1 VVAENKIAASCSAKI
16 GNRQNK
22 PDDGE
27 TRSMTSAASLA
38 SRQRSRLLA
47 LALGLAVAGGAA
59 AQAADNAQCFRPE
72 KSDTATVQIP
82 AKKGPYRIAFANG
95 FIGNAW
101 RVQMLQTLKA
111 YAAQPAIASQIKELR
126 IVSVGTDVS
135 AQIAAMDNFIS
146 AGFDAILI
154 DANSPTAFKPVMRR
168 AKQAGVVVV
177 SFDNTL
183 DRTGKEGALVQVNQD
198 QTEMGRKM
206 GDWLLSTMKDKKR
219 VLEVRGV
226 PGNSVDRD
234 RHDGF
239 RDALKAAPGIQVTE
253 VVGNWDD
260 GTGQKAVADSLA
272 VNGSFDGV
280 YTQGGSIGVARAL
293 LDAHK
298 PMPIAGEG
306 ENGYRKLI
314 AANAKDGLLGDS
326 AGQSPALSAVALKAA
341 LAVLQGQAVPQEVR
355 VPIPEANY
363 KTLQP
368 GTNYFPELSD
378 TFFAAHDFAAC
389 DIVLSAQDITG
400 QSAK

>member
-1 VVAENKIAASCSAKI
+1 MPLRTA
-16 GNRQNK
+16 
-22 PDDGE
+22 
-27 TRSMTSAASLA
+27 
-38 SRQRSRLLA
+38 LLA
-47 LALGLAVAGGAA
+47 AGIATAVATAMGPAA
-59 AQAADNAQCFRPE
+59 RAADATQAQCFRPA
-72 KSDTATVQIP
+72 SGSSGTVSLP

-95 FIGNAW
+95 YIGNAW
-101 RVQMLQTLKA
+101 RVQMIQTLKA
-111 YAAQPAIASQIKELR
+111 YAAQPEVAGQIKELR

-183 DRTGKEGALVQVNQD
+183 DRSGKETGLVQVNQD
-198 QTEMGRKM
+198 QVEMGRMM
-206 GDWLLSTMKDKKR
+206 GDWLNQTMSQKKH

-239 RDALKAAPGIQVTE
+239 RKALASDPGIQVTE

-260 GTGQKAVADSLA
+260 GTSQKAVADALA
-272 VNGSFDGV
+272 VNGEFDGMYV
-280 YTQGGSIGVARAL
+280 QAGSTGAVRAIM
-293 LDAHK
+293 DAHK
-298 PMPIAGEG
+298 KLIPVAGEG
-306 ENGYRKLI
+306 ENGFRKQI
-314 AANAKDGLLGDS
+314 VAESKNGLLGES

-341 LAVLQGQAVPQEVR
+341 LAVLQGQSVPGEIR
-355 VPIPEANY
+355 VPIPVANY
-363 KTLQP
+363 KNLAA

-378 TFFAAHDFAAC
+378 TFFAAHDFPIC
-389 DIVLSAQDITG
+389 GINLSAQDITG
-400 QSAK
+400 QGSK

>member
-1 VVAENKIAASCSAKI
+1 MRRTDTAAKLRLLCTAAMLAA
-16 GNRQNK
+16 
-22 PDDGE
+22 
-27 TRSMTSAASLA
+27 TASLA
-38 SRQRSRLLA
+38 SAPA
-47 LALGLAVAGGAA
+47 LAAPAE
-59 AQAADNAQCFRPE
+59 CFAPA
-72 KSDTATVQIP
+72 SASAATVKLP
-82 AKKGPYRIAFANG
+82 AKPGPYRIAFANG

-111 YAAQPAIASQIKELR
+111 YAAQPAVAAQIKELR

-183 DRTGKEGALVQVNQD
+183 DRTPTETDLVQVNQD
-198 QTEMGRKM
+198 QVAMGRMM
-206 GDWLLSTMKDKKR
+206 GDWLNQNMKDKKR

-239 RDALKAAPGIQVTE
+239 RQAMAQDPGIQVIE

-260 GTGQKAVADSLA
+260 GTGQKAAADAFA
-272 VNGSFDGV
+272 VNGSFDGI
-280 YTQGGSIGVARAL
+280 YTQGGSIGVTHAL

-298 PMPIAGEG
+298 PLIPIAGEG

-314 AANAKDGLLGDS
+314 AAHAGEGLLGIS

-341 LAVLQGQAVPQEVR
+341 LAVLHGDAVPDEIS
-355 VPIPEANY
+355 VPIPAANY
-363 KTLQP
+363 KTLKP
-368 GTNYFPELSD
+368 GVNYFPELTD
-378 TFFAAHDFAAC
+378 TFFAAHDFPVC
-389 DIVLSAQDITG
+389 DINLTASAITG
-400 QSAK
+400 QTSK

>member
-1 VVAENKIAASCSAKI
+1 M
-16 GNRQNK
+16 
-22 PDDGE
+22 
-27 TRSMTSAASLA
+27 TRTAQAASLPILCLA
-38 SRQRSRLLA
+38 ALLA
-47 LALGLAVAGGAA
+47 GGTSPAA
-59 AQAADNAQCFRPE
+59 AQSAAQCFSPAAAG
-72 KSDTATVQIP
+72 TATVKLP
-82 AKKGPYRIAFANG
+82 ARTGPYRIAFANG
-95 FIGNAW
+95 FIGNGW

-111 YAAQPAIASQIKELR
+111 YAAQPAVASQIKELR

-183 DRTGKEGALVQVNQD
+183 DRTPSETDLVQVNED
-198 QTEMGRKM
+198 QKAMGRMM
-206 GDWLLSTMKDKKR
+206 GDWLNANMKEKR
-219 VLEVRGV
+219 HVIEVRGV

-239 RDALKAAPGIQVTE
+239 TEAMAQDPGIQVTQ

-260 GTGQKAVADSLA
+260 GTGQKAVADALA
-272 VNGSFDGV
+272 VNGAVDGI
-280 YTQGGSIGVARAL
+280 YTQGGSTGVTHAL
-293 LDAHK
+293 LDSHK
-298 PMPIAGEG
+298 PLVPISGEG

-314 AANAKDGLLGDS
+314 AAHAGAGLLGDS
-326 AGQSPALSAVALKAA
+326 AGQSPALSAVSLKAA
-341 LAVLQGQAVPQEVR
+341 LAVLHGDAVPAEIR
-355 VPIPEANY
+355 VPISAANY

-378 TFFAAHDFAAC
+378 TFFAAHDFPVC
-389 DIVLSAQDITG
+389 DIKLSADDITG
-400 QSAK
+400 QASK

>member
-1 VVAENKIAASCSAKI
+1 MITASVS
-16 GNRQNK
+16 R
-22 PDDGE
+22 
-27 TRSMTSAASLA
+27 RSCVLFCT
-38 SRQRSRLLA
+38 
-47 LALGLAVAGGAA
+47 LALGLACGMPGLAR
-59 AQAADNAQCFRPE
+59 AADPDAQCFSP
-72 KSDTATVQIP
+72 AAGAAGTVSMP

-111 YAAQPAIASQIKELR
+111 YAAQPEVARQIKELR

-168 AKQAGVVVV
+168 AKQAGVLIV

-183 DRTGKEGALVQVNQD
+183 DRTGKETNLVQVNQD
-198 QTEMGRKM
+198 QVAMGRMM
-206 GDWLLSTMKDKKR
+206 GEWLNQTMKQKKR
-219 VLEVRGV
+219 VIEVRGV

-239 RDALKAAPGIQVTE
+239 RQAMAEDPGMEVTE

-260 GTGQKAVADSLA
+260 GTGQKAVADTLA
-272 VNGSFDGV
+272 VTGGVDGI
-280 YTQGGSIGVARAL
+280 YTQGGSTGVTHAVLDSHKAL
-293 LDAHK
+293 I
-298 PMPIAGEG
+298 PIAGEG
-306 ENGYRKLI
+306 ENGFRKLI

-341 LAVLQGQAVPQEVR
+341 LAVLGGQSVPAEIR
-355 VPIPEANY
+355 VPIPSANY
-363 KTLQP
+363 KTLEA
-368 GTNYFPELSD
+368 GKTYFPELSD
-378 TFFAAHDFAAC
+378 TFFDAYDFPVC
-389 DIVLSAQDITG
+389 DINLTAQQITG
-400 QSAK
+400 VAAK

>member
-1 VVAENKIAASCSAKI
+1 M
-16 GNRQNK
+16 R
-22 PDDGE
+22 
-27 TRSMTSAASLA
+27 TSDKAASLPVLCIA
-38 SRQRSRLLA
+38 AMLA
-47 LALGLAVAGGAA
+47 GAATATAAVAADAGA
-59 AQAADNAQCFRPE
+59 AQCFAPTSASAAMV
-72 KSDTATVQIP
+72 KLP
-82 AKKGPYRIAFANG
+82 AKTGPYRIAFANG

-101 RVQMLQTLKA
+101 RVQMLQELKA
-111 YAAQPAIASQIKELR
+111 YAAQPAVASQIKELR

-183 DRTGKEGALVQVNQD
+183 DRIPSETDLVQVNQD
-198 QTEMGRKM
+198 QVAMGKMM
-206 GDWLLSTMKDKKR
+206 GDWLNQTMKEKKR

-239 RDALKAAPGIQVTE
+239 RQAMAQDPGIQVIE

-260 GTGQKAVADSLA
+260 GTGQKAAADAFA
-272 VNGSFDGV
+272 VNGTFDGI
-280 YTQGGSIGVARAL
+280 YTQGGSIGVTHAL

-298 PMPIAGEG
+298 PLIPIAGEG

-314 AANAKDGLLGDS
+314 AAHAGEGLLGIS

-341 LAVLQGQAVPQEVR
+341 LAVLHGEAVPSEIS
-355 VPIPEANY
+355 VPIPSANY
-363 KTLQP
+363 KTLKP
-368 GTNYFPELSD
+368 GVNYFPDLTD
-378 TFFAAHDFAAC
+378 TFFAAHDFPVC
-389 DIVLSAQDITG
+389 DINLTASEITG
-400 QSAK
+400 QSSK

>member
-1 VVAENKIAASCSAKI
+1 MLDRHPVPHA
-16 GNRQNK
+16 NRSDSRTTARRRLQA
-22 PDDGE
+22 GL
-27 TRSMTSAASLA
+27 SAAVLA
-38 SRQRSRLLA
+38 TGLLT
-47 LALGLAVAGGAA
+47 LAPGIAR
-59 AQAADNAQCFRPE
+59 AQDASDAQCFRPGGGT
-72 KSDTATVQIP
+72 TATVQIP
-82 AKKGPYRIAFANG
+82 AKKAPYRIAFANG

-111 YAAQPAIASQIKELR
+111 YAEQPAVKPLIKELR

-183 DRTGKEGALVQVNQD
+183 DRTGKEGPLVQVNQD

-206 GDWLLSTMKDKKR
+206 GDWLLSTMKNKNH

-260 GTGQKAVADSLA
+260 GTGQKAVADALA

-280 YTQGGSIGVARAL
+280 YTQGGSVGVTRAL

-298 PMPIAGEG
+298 LVPIGGEG

-341 LAVLQGQAVPQEVR
+341 LAVLQGHAVPEEVR

-363 KTLQP
+363 KTLVA

-378 TFFAAHDFAAC
+378 TFFAAHDFPAC
-389 DIVLSAQDITG
+389 GITLSAADITG